1 MKMVIDGD
9 QMKCLE
15 KFSIEE
21 TPKVL
26 KKYQEDG
33 RWEDVGVDNDGDI
46 VVYKEL

>member
-1 MKMVIDGD
+1 MKKVIDGD
-9 QMKCLE
+9 RMKCLE
-15 KFSIEE
+15 TFSIEE
-21 TPKVL
+21 TPKIL

>member
-15 KFSIEE
+15 TFSVEE
-21 TPKVL
+21 TQKVL

-33 RWEDVGVDNDGDI
+33 RWEDVGIDINGDI
-46 VVYKEL
+46 VVYEEI